1 VAPFVSVIVPTCG
14 RPDLLKRC
22 LAALERQSLPR
33 ETYEVIVVEDAKREG
48 PATARNRGWRVAR
61 APIVAFTDDDC
72 VPEPSWLSA
81 GLAAMARGCDAVTG
95 RVVMPLTG
103 TPTDY
108 ERDAQQLQASEFVTA
123 NCFVRR
129 ATLERIG
136 GFDER
141 FRLAWREDSD
151 LHFSLLRAGAR
162 IGRAPGAVVVHPVRP
177 AGWGVSLKQQRKV
190 MFDALLF
197 KKHPRLYRERIRAT
211 PRWDYYAIVLA
222 LLLSL
227 LLPYPAGAAAL
238 AFWFFLSLRFFIQR
252 HRGTATTPSHL
263 LELALTTIA
272 IPPLAVFWRIVGAL
286 RFRVAFS

>member
-1 VAPFVSVIVPTCG
+1 MAPYVSVVVPTCG

-22 LAALERQSLPR
+22 LAALERQSLAR
-33 ETYEVIVVEDAKREG
+33 HAYEIIVVEDAKREG
-48 PATARNRGWRVAR
+48 PATARNRGWRQAR
-61 APIVAFTDDDC
+61 ASIVAFTDDDC
-72 VPEPSWLSA
+72 VPERSWLAA
-81 GLAAMARGCDAVTG
+81 GLTAMARGYDAVTG
-95 RVVMPLTG
+95 RIVMPLSG
-103 TPTDY
+103 RPTDY

-129 ATLERIG
+129 ATLERMG

-151 LHFSLLRAGAR
+151 LHFSLLRGGAR
-162 IGRAPGAVVVHPVRP
+162 IGRAPGSVVVHPVRP

-211 PRWDYYAIVLA
+211 PRWDYYAIVLS
-222 LLLSL
+222 LLMAL

-238 AFWFFLSLRFFIQR
+238 ALWFVLSLKFFLARV
-252 HRGTATTPSHL
+252 RGTSAKPLHVTEVLFTSF
-263 LELALTTIA
+263 A
-272 IPPLAVFWRIVGAL
+272 IPPIAVFWRIVGAL